1 MAAGSDRLGSSPL
14 RRPAS
19 VTRTA
24 RANHARPARSRP
36 PAAARIVDSPRT
48 SQPLLLL
55 LLTQL
60 LAACSSSAPSPDT
73 AADTAAVAPGVRPAD
88 TPADA
93 RPDSVMARDTF
104 FDGSETVWLDAEGR
118 GVTFRAV
125 GQEPGWLLEMGAEG
139 NIRLVTDYGAEE
151 RILPMPAPVVD
162 SVTWTTTYRVVAP
175 DVDLTIDIRDEPCAD
190 TMSGER
196 FPATVTVVLNRMR
209 YSGCGRTL
217 DLLP

>member
-1 MAAGSDRLGSSPL
+1 MAAESDRLDSSPL

-19 VTRTA
+19 VTRSP
-24 RANHARPARSRP
+24 RADHARPALSR
-36 PAAARIVDSPRT
+36 PAAARIVESRRTPRT
-48 SQPLLLL
+48 LLLL

-60 LAACSSSAPSPDT
+60 FAACSSSAPSPDT
-73 AADTAAVAPGVRPAD
+73 AADTVSVAPGVRPAD
-88 TPADA
+88 TLADM
-93 RPDSVMARDTF
+93 RPDTVVARDTF
-104 FDGSETVWLDAEGR
+104 FEGSETVWLDAERR

-125 GQEPGWLLEMGAEG
+125 GQEPGWLLEIGADRR
-139 NIRLVTDYGAEE
+139 IRLVTDYGAEE
-151 RILPMPAPVVD
+151 RSLPMPAPVVD

-196 FPATVTVVLNRMR
+196 YPATVTIVLNRTR
-209 YSGCGRTL
+209 YSGCGRAL